1 MSSEATNRVDPSAQ
15 AQPDEGLRF
24 QQVARGLLGLVLVL
38 LGLFTLHDFLISL
51 AWAAVFAIA
60 TWPLYSRTKRRW
72 PPGRHNLLLPLAFTS
87 AIALIF
93 IVPLVLIGIEAGREA
108 QGVLIWMEQARH
120 AGVPVPSWTSRLPVG
135 GQSVTNWWQQ
145 HLASPDDANTLF
157 ENLRAG
163 RSFAMTRQV
172 GSQLAHRFTLF
183 AFTIITLFFLF
194 REGEAVTGQMLVAS
208 RRAFGQRG
216 ERIGRQMVA
225 SVHGTVDG
233 LVLVG
238 LGEGIILGGAYALCG
253 APHPTLF
260 GVVTAVAAM
269 IPFCALIAVTLAAL
283 LVLAKGTV
291 VLAIGLFVFGMV
303 VIFTA
308 DHFVRPVLI
317 GGATKL
323 PFLWVLLGILGG
335 VESWGLLGLFLGP
348 AIMAALILL
357 WREWTATRPETD
369 SLSRA
374 RRPGEARDA
383 EPYPGSGSEK
393 SALGKSPVGVPAQFQ
408 P

>member
-1 MSSEATNRVDPSAQ
+1 MAAYVTGPQTATVSEHR
-15 AQPDEGLRF
+15 PDEGQRF
-24 QQVARGLLGLVLVL
+24 QPLARGLLGLALVL

-51 AWAAVFAIA
+51 AWAAIFAIA
-60 TWPLYSRTKRRW
+60 TWPLFRRAKHRL
-72 PPGRHNLLLPLAFTS
+72 PADRHNLLLPLIFTS

-108 QGVLIWMEQARH
+108 QGVLTWMEHARH
-120 AGVPVPSWTSRLPVG
+120 TGVPVPDWAGRLPF
-135 GQSVTNWWQQ
+135 GQSVIGWWQQ
-145 HLASPDDANTLF
+145 NLASPEDANSIF

-163 RSFAMTRQV
+163 SSFKMTRQF
-172 GSQLAHRFTLF
+172 GSELAHRFTLF

-194 REGEAVTGQMLVAS
+194 REGETVSEQMLVAS

-216 ERIGRQMVA
+216 ERVGRQIVA

-238 LGEGIILGGAYALCG
+238 IGEGFILGCAYALGG

-260 GVVTAVAAM
+260 GVLTAIAAM
-269 IPFCALIAVTLAAL
+269 IPFCALIAVGLAAL
-283 LVLAKGTV
+283 LVVAKGSA
-291 VLAIGLFVFGMV
+291 VLGIGLFVFGLV
-303 VIFTA
+303 VIFVA

-357 WREWTATRPETD
+357 WREWVAGPRE
-369 SLSRA
+369 
-374 RRPGEARDA
+374 
-383 EPYPGSGSEK
+383 
-393 SALGKSPVGVPAQFQ
+393 
-408 P
+408 

>member
-1 MSSEATNRVDPSAQ
+1 MSFEATPDRSGPIDPTRS
-15 AQPDEGLRF
+15 
-24 QQVARGLLGLVLVL
+24 QQVARGVLVLILVL

-60 TWPLYSRTKRRW
+60 IWPLFRRAKQRW
-72 PPGRHNLLLPLAFTS
+72 PPGRHNLLLPLSFTG
-87 AIALIF
+87 AVALIF
-93 IVPLVLIGIEAGREA
+93 VVPLLLIGLEAAREA
-108 QGVLIWMEQARH
+108 QGVLVWMDHARQN
-120 AGVPVPSWTSRLPVG
+120 GVPVPPAVEHLPLGSQAATSWWR
-135 GQSVTNWWQQ
+135 Q
-145 HLASPDDANTLF
+145 HLTDPGDANTLF
-157 ENLRAG
+157 KQLKPV
-163 RSFAMTRQV
+163 RSAAMTRQV
-172 GSQLAHRFTLF
+172 GSQVAHRITLF

-194 REGEAVTGQMLVAS
+194 REGEDVTAQMLVAS
-208 RRAFGQRG
+208 RRAFGARG
-216 ERIGRQMVA
+216 ERIGRQMIA

-238 LGEGIILGGAYALCG
+238 LGEGVILGGAYAIAG

-260 GVVTAVAAM
+260 GVLTAVAAM
-269 IPFCALIAVTLAAL
+269 IPFCAVIAVALAAL
-283 LVLAKGTV
+283 LVVANGS
-291 VLAIGLFVFGMV
+291 AGFGIALFVFGMV
-303 VIFTA
+303 VIFVS

-357 WREWTATRPETD
+357 WREWT
-369 SLSRA
+369 
-374 RRPGEARDA
+374 
-383 EPYPGSGSEK
+383 
-393 SALGKSPVGVPAQFQ
+393 SAPAVQGA